1 MRRRDLAIGLLL
13 AAAVGTVR
21 AQERAEQHRIAIIIP
36 AGPVALVSETSS
48 DAVFRRLYEPFFEEL
63 HRLGDIEGQAL
74 IVERYSGEG
83 RPEGFPDLARAVV
96 GHNPDVIVAITNPVA
111 LAVRAAT
118 GTIPI
123 VWIGVEA
130 IGEGLATSL
139 AHPGGN
145 VTGIVNLGAEL
156 DGKRLELLHELV
168 PAATRI
174 SLLAYA
180 RLPRSA
186 PRAAAMEAL
195 ARPLGVRVTARPV
208 SEAAEIDGAFTAI
221 VADHDQA
228 MLVEGG
234 AVISQNRPRVIALA
248 AQYRL
253 PAIYENREF
262 AESGGLLSYA
272 QVFRENFERAA
283 ALVGKILKGAKPAD
297 LPVEQ
302 PTRFELIVNLMTARA
317 LDLTVPPSI
326 LARADEVIE

>member
-1 MRRRDLAIGLLL
+1 VNRHDVLLG
-13 AAAVGTVR
+13 AAAATAAWRVG
-21 AQERAEQHRIAIIIP
+21 AQEAPKSAHIGFIVTGEAYP
-36 AGPVALVSETSS
+36 
-48 DAVFRRLYEPFFEEL
+48 RRWFDEAMQ
-63 HRLGDIEGQAL
+63 RLGWVEGRNL
-74 IVERYSGEG
+74 VVERRVTGED
-83 RPEGFPDLARAVV
+83 PERRKTAAAELIAA
-96 GHNPDVIVAITNPVA
+96 NPDVIVAAGIVDALPVHA
-111 LAVRAAT
+111 QTRML
-118 GTIPI
+118 PI
-123 VWIGVEA
+123 VVISGRDLVEA
-130 IGEGLATSL
+130 GLAGSL

-174 SLLAYA
+174 SFLAYA

>member
-1 MRRRDLAIGLLL
+1 VNRRDVLLG
-13 AAAVGTVR
+13 AAAATAAWRVG
-21 AQERAEQHRIAIIIP
+21 AQEAPKSAHIGFIVTGEAYP
-36 AGPVALVSETSS
+36 
-48 DAVFRRLYEPFFEEL
+48 RRWFDEAMQ
-63 HRLGDIEGQAL
+63 RLGWVEGRNL
-74 IVERYSGEG
+74 VVERRVTGED
-83 RPEGFPDLARAVV
+83 PERRKTAAAELIAA
-96 GHNPDVIVAITNPVA
+96 NPDVIVAAGIVDALPVHA
-111 LAVRAAT
+111 QTRML
-118 GTIPI
+118 PI
-123 VWIGVEA
+123 VVISGRDLVEA
-130 IGEGLATSL
+130 GLAGSL

-174 SLLAYA
+174 SFLAYA

>member
-1 MRRRDLAIGLLL
+1 VNRHDVLLG
-13 AAAVGTVR
+13 AAAATAAWRVG
-21 AQERAEQHRIAIIIP
+21 AQEVPKSAHIGFIVTGEAYP
-36 AGPVALVSETSS
+36 
-48 DAVFRRLYEPFFEEL
+48 RRWFDEAMQ
-63 HRLGDIEGQAL
+63 RLGWVEGRNL
-74 IVERYSGEG
+74 VVERRVTGED
-83 RPEGFPDLARAVV
+83 PERRKTAAAELIAA
-96 GHNPDVIVAITNPVA
+96 NPDVIVAAGIVDALPVHA
-111 LAVRAAT
+111 QTRML
-118 GTIPI
+118 PI
-123 VWIGVEA
+123 VVISGRDLVEA
-130 IGEGLATSL
+130 GLAGSL

-174 SLLAYA
+174 SFLAYA

>member
-1 MRRRDLAIGLLL
+1 VNRRDVLLG
-13 AAAVGTVR
+13 AAAATAAWRVG
-21 AQERAEQHRIAIIIP
+21 AQEAPKSAHIGFIVTGEAYP
-36 AGPVALVSETSS
+36 
-48 DAVFRRLYEPFFEEL
+48 RRWFDEAMQ
-63 HRLGDIEGQAL
+63 RLGWVEGRNL
-74 IVERYSGEG
+74 VVERRVTGED
-83 RPEGFPDLARAVV
+83 PERRKTAAAELIAA
-96 GHNPDVIVAITNPVA
+96 NPDVIVAAGIVDALPVHA
-111 LAVRAAT
+111 QTRML
-118 GTIPI
+118 PI
-123 VWIGVEA
+123 VVISGRDLVEA
-130 IGEGLATSL
+130 GLAGSL

-156 DGKRLELLHELV
+156 DGKRLELLYELV

-174 SLLAYA
+174 SFLAYA

-283 ALVGKILKGAKPAD
+283 ALVDKILKGAKPAD